1 MLITFK
7 KQILKF
13 KANHKNA
20 NFETQFC
27 LGRISNGLRNPE
39 SREVPLNGNTYDVN
53 KYNSIDKSDIW
64 NNRKYLM
71 IKKDIKQCSALLNK

>member
-20 NFETQFC
+20 NFKTQFC

-53 KYNSIDKSDIW
+53 KYNSIDKSDI
-64 NNRKYLM
+64 
-71 IKKDIKQCSALLNK
+71 